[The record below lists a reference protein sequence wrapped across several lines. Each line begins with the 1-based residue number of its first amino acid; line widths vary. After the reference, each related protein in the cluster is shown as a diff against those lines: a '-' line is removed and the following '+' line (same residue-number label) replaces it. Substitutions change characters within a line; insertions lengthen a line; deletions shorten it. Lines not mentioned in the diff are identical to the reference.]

1 MGFFSFFSGATD
13 GGGYTGAEDGGY
25 GLEGGLGQSSGPG
38 GGIGGGYT
46 GAEEGGLGQSSG
58 PGGGI
63 GGGYTGAED
72 GGYGLE
78 GGLGQSSVPGGGI
91 GGGVGPSEEA
101 APAFTSPGGGIP
113 FATNPFTSPG
123 GGIPFAADYDVDRSL
138 AEKAVEVAKSM
149 FTVRGDDGKPN
160 VPLTV
165 LDIAARGL
173 IPGYGIVRG
182 GMSAI
187 DAIFGPTTMTAEE
200 AAAEQENYT
209 ALAEASLSPES
220 FDFAI
225 AGSQGQQDPAAQQ
238 ALFGPTH
245 IYGALPGQARRRGA
259 YQYIPPTFG
268 PRS

>member
-1 MGFFSFFSGATD
+1 MGFLSSFFSGATD

-25 GLEGGLGQSSGPG
+25 GLEGGLGQSSD
-38 GGIGGGYT
+38 
-46 GAEEGGLGQSSG
+46 

-78 GGLGQSSVPGGGI
+78 GGLGQSSGPGGGI
-91 GGGVGPSEEA
+91 GGSGYTGAEDGGYGLEGGLGQSSVPGKAAPGGGVGPS
-101 APAFTSPGGGIP
+101 
-113 FATNPFTSPG
+113 
-123 GGIPFAADYDVDRSL
+123 L
-138 AEKAVEVAKSM
+138 AGKAVEAAKSM
-149 FTVRGDDGKPN
+149 FTVRGRDGKTN
-160 VPLTV
+160 VPLTL
-165 LDIAARGL
+165 LDIAAKGL

-182 GMSAI
+182 GMGAI

-200 AAAEQENYT
+200 AAAEQASYT

>member
-1 MGFFSFFSGATD
+1 MGFFSSFSSGTTDGPAGSFATD
-13 GGGYTGAEDGGY
+13 GGGILSVDEAGNVTQDGVSAGY
-25 GLEGGLGQSSGPG
+25 
-38 GGIGGGYT
+38 
-46 GAEEGGLGQSSG
+46 
-58 PGGGI
+58 
-63 GGGYTGAED
+63 D
-72 GGYGLE
+72 
-78 GGLGQSSVPGGGI
+78 
-91 GGGVGPSEEA
+91 VGP
-101 APAFTSPGGGIP
+101 
-113 FATNPFTSPG
+113 
-123 GGIPFAADYDVDRSL
+123 SL
-138 AEKAVEVAKSM
+138 AEKAGAAAGRM
-149 FTVRGDDGKPN
+149 FTVRGNDGKPN

-200 AAAEQENYT
+200 AAAEQASYT

>member
-46 GAEEGGLGQSSG
+46 GAEDGGYGLEGGLGQSSG
-58 PGGGI
+58 P

-78 GGLGQSSVPGGGI
+78 GGLGQSSGPGKAAP
-91 GGGVGPSEEA
+91 GGGVGPS
-101 APAFTSPGGGIP
+101 
-113 FATNPFTSPG
+113 
-123 GGIPFAADYDVDRSL
+123 L
-138 AEKAVEVAKSM
+138 AGKAVEAAKSM
-149 FTVRGDDGKPN
+149 FTVRGNDGKPN

-165 LDIAARGL
+165 LDIAAKGL

-200 AAAEQENYT
+200 AAAEQESYT

-259 YQYIPPTFG
+259 YQYIQPTFG